1 MPPFNPFTGAS
12 RGTRPGAVSGLRVPA
27 DPLQALRGGGPPPGA
42 MRPGSAPTR
51 PAGIPGATPRTRTP
65 LPRGAGV
72 ARRPAPT
79 RAAGQQSRAAVS
91 RRPTP
96 TSGRPPVRRDYN
108 RTGSIPPIPGTEAA
122 SVAQAQQAQQG
133 APPPQGVPQGAPPPP
148 AAGPT
153 LMAGGVPGV
162 GQPGAVAG
170 GPPGA
175 GMNTGQVAGMGMKP
189 NVRRRTA

>member
-42 MRPGSAPTR
+42 MPRGSAPTR

-79 RAAGQQSRAAVS
+79 RTAGQKTGAAVS
-91 RRPTP
+91 RRRPTP

-108 RTGSIPPIPGTEAA
+108 RTGNIPPIPGTEAA
-122 SVAQAQQAQQG
+122 SVAQAQQAQQAG
-133 APPPQGVPQGAPPPP
+133 APPGGPPGAPPGAPP
-148 AAGPT
+148 A
-153 LMAGGVPGV
+153 LMAGGISGV